1 MQDTS
6 YTVKIEGFILGKF
19 RKKGTTIDLLPSQAT
34 TFLREGRIV
43 PKAAPKPQAKA
54 KD

>member
-1 MQDTS
+1 MKNTS
-6 YTVKIEGFILGKF
+6 YTVKIEGFILGRF
-19 RKKGTTIDLLPSQAT
+19 REKGAKIDLLPSQAT

-43 PKAAPKPQAKA
+43 PATTPKPQAKA